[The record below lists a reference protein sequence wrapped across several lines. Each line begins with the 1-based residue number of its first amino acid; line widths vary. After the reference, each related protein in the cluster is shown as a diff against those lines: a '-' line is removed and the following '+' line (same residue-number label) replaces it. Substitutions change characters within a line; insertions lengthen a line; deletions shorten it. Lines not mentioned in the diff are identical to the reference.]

1 MIKTLIYVFLLA
13 LLGFGVWFFL
23 FSDKSSRSFN
33 AADAGFGVRDTAS
46 IGKIFLAANDNPETI
61 LLERKADG
69 WVLNGKYPV
78 LKSTLDQLLTTL
90 VKQEAMYPVPDNQ
103 RNDIIKGFAGAG
115 IKTEVYDLD
124 GRKIRTFFVGG
135 EMGKFA
141 GTAMLMQGSERP
153 YVVQI
158 PGFEG
163 YLTTRYSTLL
173 NNWRD
178 RLVFDYKPE
187 DIAEINIKYPLEP
200 LNSFDLTQKN
210 GVLKVSLDS
219 AMQFGDKPVNEHRA
233 KSYLSLFQ
241 KIYSEG
247 FVNGFY
253 NLDTIISQMPTKA
266 FITITDVHGKKN
278 SVRIVYF
285 PIDERSKNFG
295 KDIED
300 FADNFN
306 PDRYYAVV
314 NNGADTAT
322 VQIPTFSKIF
332 RRGYEFFL
340 EDAQQ
345 QKPVTLSNGM
355 ELNKTQ

>member
-1 MIKTLIYVFLLA
+1 MIKTLIYVFILA

-33 AADAGFGVRDTAS
+33 SADAGFGVRDTAA
-46 IGKIFLAANDNPETI
+46 IGKIFLAANDNPNTI
-61 LLERKADG
+61 LLERKPNG
-69 WVLNGKYPV
+69 WLLNGKYPV
-78 LKSTLDQLLTTL
+78 LKSTLDQLLTTIA
-90 VKQEAMYPVPDNQ
+90 KQEAIYPVPDNQ
-103 RNDIIKGFAGAG
+103 RNNIIKSLAGAG
-115 IKTEVYDLD
+115 IKTEVYDID

-178 RLVFDYKPE
+178 RLVFDYTPE
-187 DIAEINIKYPLEP
+187 QIAEIKVDYPLEP

-210 GVLKVSLDS
+210 GKLKVTLDS
-219 AMQFGDKPVNEHRA
+219 AMQFGDKPLNEQRA

-241 KIYSEG
+241 RIYNEG
-247 FVNGFY
+247 YVNGFQ
-253 NLDTIISQMPTKA
+253 NLDTILRVMPTKA
-266 FITITDVHGKKN
+266 FISITDVNGKQNK
-278 SVRIVYF
+278 VRIVYF

-295 KDIED
+295 KDIQSFD
-300 FADNFN
+300 DNFN
-306 PDRYYAVV
+306 PDRYYAVL
-314 NNGADTAT
+314 NGGADTAT
-322 VQIPTFSKIF
+322 VQVPTFSRIF
-332 RRGYEFFL
+332 RRGYEFF
-340 EDAQQ
+340 EGEE
-345 QKPVTLSNGM
+345 QKQEPVKLNNGM
-355 ELNKTQ
+355 ELNRKQ

>member
-1 MIKTLIYVFLLA
+1 MIKTLIYVFILA

-23 FSDKSSRSFN
+23 FSDKSARSFN
-33 AADAGFGVRDTAS
+33 SADAGFGVRDTAS
-46 IGKIFLAANDNPETI
+46 IGKIFLAANDDPHTI
-61 LLERKADG
+61 LLERKSGG

-78 LKSTLDQLLTTL
+78 LKSTLDQLLTTIST
-90 VKQEAMYPVPDNQ
+90 QEALYPIPDNQ
-103 RNDIIKGFAGAG
+103 RNNIIKSLAGAG

-178 RLVFDYKPE
+178 RLVFDYAPE
-187 DIAEINIKYPLEP
+187 QIAEVKVEYPLEP

-210 GVLKVSLDS
+210 GIVKVTLDS
-219 AMQFGDKPVNEHRA
+219 AMQFGGKPVNENRA
-233 KSYLSLFQ
+233 KSYLNLFQ

-247 FVNGFY
+247 FVNGFQ
-253 NLDTIISQMPTKA
+253 NLDTILTHMPTKA
-266 FITITDVHGKKN
+266 YITITDVSGKKN
-278 SVRIVYF
+278 KVRIIYF
-285 PIDERSKNFG
+285 PIDERSKNYG
-295 KDIED
+295 NDIHSFD
-300 FADNFN
+300 DNFN
-306 PDRYYAVV
+306 PDRYYAVL
-314 NNGADTAT
+314 NDGADTAT
-322 VQIPTFSKIF
+322 VQIPTFSRIF
-332 RRGYEFFL
+332 RLGYEFFVQD
-340 EDAQQ
+340 EKA
-345 QKPVTLSNGM
+345 KEPVKLSNGM
-355 ELNKTQ
+355 ELNRKK